1 MLHSEEIKLK
11 TVLVE
16 FQIVLEEIPIL
27 NTTLSLNGDFNLS
40 YKELQL
46 EFFLDCMC
54 ILYLLL
60 LIYVMYLY

>member
-40 YKELQL
+40 YKE
-46 EFFLDCMC
+46 FFLDCMC

-60 LIYVMYLY
+60 LIYVMCLY